1 MPRKNARPAAKKAAK
16 RRAERAAKKAAPRR
30 HAPPQDMVMHGVA
43 IAAMA
48 ASAARSFDMQRD
60 PELDQII
67 EDNLDDL
74 YQS

>member
-1 MPRKNARPAAKKAAK
+1 MPRKNARPAAKKSAK
-16 RRAERAAKKAAPRR
+16 RKAERAAK
-30 HAPPQDMVMHGVA
+30 HAPPHHHAHPQDMVMHGVA
-43 IAAMA
+43 IAALA
-48 ASAARSFDMQRD
+48 ESAVRSFDMQRD